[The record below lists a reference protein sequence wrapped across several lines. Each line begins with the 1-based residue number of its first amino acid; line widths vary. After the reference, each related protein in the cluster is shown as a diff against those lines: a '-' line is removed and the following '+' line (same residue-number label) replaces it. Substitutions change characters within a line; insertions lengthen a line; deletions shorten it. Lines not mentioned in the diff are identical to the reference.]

1 MTLKYASTVLILST
15 CLFVSCS
22 GNENRA
28 DRTAIS
34 QFEQD
39 EAVRDS
45 ILAMLSKTGP
55 APFAD
60 AFAALPDHAYTRYIR
75 TEQFNDNEY
84 LVAFRERTVRY
95 EGPAGQRRFTLLT
108 ADSSGTYDFG
118 FFRQFVSTNVEEQDP
133 GDLTPY
139 LFPEDPS
146 YLSPENYDAF
156 LYRFRPD
163 TLMRDVAAS
172 VIEVR
177 ARPVEGDGK
186 NIRRAYYYFDQET
199 DRLIA
204 FQLERIDLTLFFR
217 EESLFFVHLQQA
229 PDGTWLPYN
238 TRFETRIIMP
248 FKPPQRFRT
257 VSTYSNIDATSS
269 TIGQWPLDVGHCMN
283 AAICS

>member
-1 MTLKYASTVLILST
+1 MTLKYASSVLILSA

-28 DRTAIS
+28 DRMAIAL
-34 QFEQD
+34 FEQD

-45 ILAMLSKTGP
+45 ILAILSKVGP
-55 APFAD
+55 APFAE
-60 AFAALPDHAYTRYIR
+60 AFDALPDHAYNRYIR
-75 TEQFNDNEY
+75 TEQFDDDEY
-84 LVAFRERTVRY
+84 IVAFRERTVRY
-95 EGPAGQRRFTLLT
+95 EGPADQRRFTLLT

-146 YLSPENYDAF
+146 YLAPENYDAF

-163 TLMRDVAAS
+163 TLMRDVTAS

-177 ARPVEGDGK
+177 ARPVEGDGI
-186 NIRRAYYYFDQET
+186 NIRRAYYYFDKET
-199 DRLIA
+199 GRLIA
-204 FQLERIDLTLFFR
+204 FQLARIDLALFFR

-229 PDGTWLPYN
+229 SDGNWLPYN

-269 TIGQWPLDVGHCMN
+269 MVGHWPLVISH
-283 AAICS
+283 